1 MRTILTE
8 VVLPA
13 ALMILT
19 LGLGMYAVACV
30 AR

>member
-8 VVLPA
+8 VIMPV
-13 ALMILT
+13 ALMALMP
-19 LGLGMYAVACV
+19 GLGMYAVACL